1 MEIKPL
7 KKVTLTEQVMEQIA
21 NMVTSGSLKP
31 GDKLPNERE
40 MAQSFHVTRSR
51 VREAL
56 RALSLIGMIEIKPGD
71 GSFVSKENKIPKE
84 VVTWIYRS
92 EINKHDEVYAARN
105 LIETEVYLT
114 CFDNKTD
121 EVLEQINNYV
131 KILLE
136 IDIAET
142 SAEDF
147 CQLISEIDL
156 YIGDN
161 CGNSVYAKLMQ
172 ILVLIRKES
181 SLKVLSLESSKSSAI
196 LYRTRIL
203 NSFNQDKRAVLEKQ
217 LHDFFKSSIKEI
229 SIH

>member
-161 CGNSVYAKLMQ
+161 CGNSVYSKLMQ